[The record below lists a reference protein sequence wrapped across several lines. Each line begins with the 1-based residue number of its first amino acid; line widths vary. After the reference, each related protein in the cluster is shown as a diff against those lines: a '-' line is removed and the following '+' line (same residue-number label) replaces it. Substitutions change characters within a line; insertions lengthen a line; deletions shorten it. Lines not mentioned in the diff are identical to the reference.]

1 MITRCDSR
9 WISCASSSHWGT
21 LSLMCLS
28 QLQDFYLKYKIIIFK
43 KYFNLTLSTWEIK
56 HGGCHLSTTWTRE
69 RTSWSTKPSLLMAK
83 LLTCLVFSSKHNQ
96 SLLDLFLQAVKSRGG
111 GGRGRDCVCSL
122 SVYTCTTKNDHEA
135 EAANHRRQ
143 ASRTIKISG
152 N

>member
-111 GGRGRDCVCSL
+111 GEGQGLCLLLKCIHLYHQEWPWSWGSKPQKTSL
-122 SVYTCTTKNDHEA
+122 EDHKNQ
-135 EAANHRRQ
+135 R
-143 ASRTIKISG
+143 
-152 N
+152 